1 MSATNSLHYELCKLG
16 AKFLMSRKNAEHWHT
31 PNKFA
36 VVELICQG
44 AENPDIWATNGMY
57 TTLVEVKTSRS
68 DFLADK
74 RKYVRSKDAEEKDL
88 QLGNFRYYL
97 CPAGVISVEDLP
109 ENWGLLEYDGKKI
122 HKIQAA
128 ELAMKVQKL
137 QEEQKYCYTS
147 PRRNAE
153 INAELL
159 ELSRKRKAI
168 RKRTYDALDDN
179 EAKRV
184 RILLR
189 EKSPELYEE
198 IYKSIPLKK
207 PFVKIK

>member
-74 RKYVRSKDAEEKDL
+74 RKYVRSKDAEEQDM

-122 HKIQAA
+122 YKIQAA
-128 ELAMKVQKL
+128 KQVKSSA
-137 QEEQKYCYTS
+137 
-147 PRRNAE
+147 PFE
-153 INAELL
+153 I
-159 ELSRKRKAI
+159 SVMSSI
-168 RKRTYDALDDN
+168 MT
-179 EAKRV
+179 
-184 RILLR
+184 RILRPQIFNFR
-189 EKSPELYEE
+189 ERTD
-198 IYKSIPLKK
+198 
-207 PFVKIK
+207 IKLIEK

>member
-1 MSATNSLHYELCKLG
+1 MKTFRLQEFIDEVSDKIIEYLRDNKTQDMQEVRNIISLHFSEG
-16 AKFLMSRKNAEHWHT
+16 
-31 PNKFA
+31 
-36 VVELICQG
+36 LIKVFY
-44 AENPDIWATNGMY
+44 D
-57 TTLVEVKTSRS
+57 
-68 DFLADK
+68 
-74 RKYVRSKDAEEKDL
+74 EE
-88 QLGNFRYYL
+88 
-97 CPAGVISVEDLP
+97 
-109 ENWGLLEYDGKKI
+109 
-122 HKIQAA
+122 A

-184 RILLR
+184 RILLK